1 MRAAQHPLLLVV
13 TVPYPAG
20 PRTKRK
26 EETAMP
32 RKQKINL
39 KPGQKKRLRDGGGEV
54 SMDRKGTIK
63 IDPNKQK

>member
-1 MRAAQHPLLLVV
+1 
-13 TVPYPAG
+13 
-20 PRTKRK
+20 
-26 EETAMP
+26 MP